1 MADPVA
7 VDTWDA
13 TGVRLGDVINALA
26 VLRHQAGE
34 RNTART
40 AVMTLIAVAPGDE
53 QAYAATAALRSVA
66 GHHPARIV
74 ILRPDPDQVAALDAR
89 TTLYAVQ
96 ADGHQINFEE
106 VILSVTGQAAN
117 HLDSLVEAFT
127 LSDLPVVVWYVNSVP
142 DPTDP
147 LLSVASAVLL
157 DSRDAGGRLRTLL
170 ELARRRTVV
179 DLSWIRLAPWRELLA
194 GLFDPA
200 ECRAWLDGVTGVEVQ
215 GKTGPRSLLGG
226 WLTSQLA
233 LRPDQVALNDGKHV
247 EVRVT
252 CRHGS
257 ETATFDVQRGEQH
270 RTVAA
275 QATLPTG
282 STPRQTITL
291 ADDPLPTALATGLT
305 RLRPDVTWEK
315 ALSSATNLSA

>member
-1 MADPVA
+1 MADAVA

-13 TGVRLGDVINALA
+13 RGVRLGDVVDALA
-26 VLRHQAGE
+26 DLRHQASE

-53 QAYAATAALRSVA
+53 EAYSATTALRSLG

-74 ILRPDPDQVAALDAR
+74 ILRPDADQVAALDAR
-89 TTLYAVQ
+89 TTLYAVE
-96 ADGHQINFEE
+96 ADGHHINFEE
-106 VILSVTGQAAN
+106 VILSVTGQAAL
-117 HLDSLVEAFT
+117 HLDSLVESFT

-157 DSRDAGGRLRTLL
+157 DSRDAGGRLRNLL

-194 GLFDPA
+194 GLFDPP

-215 GKTGPRSLLGG
+215 GKAGPRTLLGG
-226 WLTSQLA
+226 WLTSQLS
-233 LRPDQVALNDGKHV
+233 LRPEQVALNDGKHV

-252 CRHGS
+252 CRHGG
-257 ETATFDVQRGEQH
+257 ETATFDVQRGERE

-275 QATLPTG
+275 QANLPAG
-282 STPRQTITL
+282 SAHRQTISL
-291 ADDPLPTALATGLT
+291 ADDPLPTALATALT

-315 ALSSATNLSA
+315 ALSSATNLMV

>member
-1 MADPVA
+1 MADAVA
-7 VDTWDA
+7 IDTWDA
-13 TGVRLGDVINALA
+13 SGVRLGDVVNALA
-26 VLRHQAGE
+26 ELRHQAGE

-53 QAYAATAALRSVA
+53 QAYAATTALRSIG

-74 ILRPDPDQVAALDAR
+74 ILRPDPDEVATLDAR
-89 TTLYAVQ
+89 ATLYAVQ

-106 VILSVTGQAAN
+106 VTLSVGGQAAN

-142 DPTDP
+142 DPADP

-157 DSRDAGGRLRTLL
+157 DSRDAGGQLRDLL

-179 DLSWIRLAPWRELLA
+179 DLSWIRLAPWRDLLA

-200 ECRAWLDGVTGVEVQ
+200 DCRVWLEFVAAVEVQ
-215 GKTGPRSLLGG
+215 GKPGPRHLLGG
-226 WLTSQLA
+226 WLSSQLS
-233 LRPDQVALNDGKHV
+233 LRSDQVALNDGKHV

-252 CRHGS
+252 CRRGS
-257 ETATFDVQRGEQH
+257 EAATFDVLRGDLQ
-270 RTVAA
+270 RTVTA

-282 STPRQTITL
+282 AMARQAITL
-291 ADDPLPTALATGLT
+291 SEDPLPSALAAALT

-315 ALSSATNLSA
+315 ALSSATNLGL